1 MDPSIQEHRLW
12 GRVAPLFISAA
23 AIQHEIMH
31 AHEKNATRTQIFFK
45 KKVKKGKM
53 TCLYSLILMVKTSPV
68 LDLNT

>member
-31 AHEKNATRTQIFFK
+31 AHEKNATCTRTRTQFFLK
-45 KKVKKGKM
+45 KKVKKWENDV
-53 TCLYSLILMVKTSPV
+53 SV
-68 LDLNT
+68 LSDPDG